1 MNESHLAEAVHSA
14 FDDATAGLTARP
26 DAARHA
32 RRAGRRRR
40 TARGLLTGVPVVALA
55 GASAAFALHGTGT
68 SAPAAPHPAA
78 PHPAAPHPAAP
89 HPAAPHPAAPHPAAL
104 TVAYVTRQAETA
116 LDQTSHYI
124 VRTTEQMPGATVI
137 TWTDPVTG
145 NDRQL
150 LKASETIVQWS
161 QPYTAGNY
169 RHWKI
174 TVADM
179 GKQTWWSDTV
189 QSSAPEQQEPPSST
203 VALSPFTST
212 AQIKQALSSGQ
223 VTIAGHGNVNGQAA
237 IDLRLTTKKTQFDYW
252 VNAKTYQPA
261 EIAVGSGHAIDVN
274 WLPRTSTLVT
284 QTNTPQIPAG
294 FQHVSAPAQR

>member
-1 MNESHLAEAVHSA
+1 MNESYLTEAVHSA
-14 FDDATAGLTARP
+14 LEDATAGLTARP

-40 TARGLLTGVPVVALA
+40 TARGLLTGVPAVALA
-55 GASAAFALHGTGT
+55 CAGAAFALHGTGT

-78 PHPAAPHPAAP
+78 PHPAA
-89 HPAAPHPAAPHPAAL
+89 L
-104 TVAYVTRQAETA
+104 TAAYVTGHAEAA

-150 LKASETIVQWS
+150 LKASDTIVQWS

-179 GKQTWWSDTV
+179 GEQTWWSDTV
-189 QSSAPEQQEPPSST
+189 QSSTPEQQEPPSST

-223 VTIAGHGNVNGQAA
+223 VIIAGRGNVNGQAA
-237 IDLRLTTKKTQFDYW
+237 IDLRLTAKKTQFDYW
-252 VNAKTYQPA
+252 VSAKTYQPV
-261 EIAVGSGHAIDVN
+261 EIAVGSGQPIDIN

-284 QTNTPQIPAG
+284 QTNTPQIPGG
-294 FQHVSAPAQR
+294 FQHVSAPALR